1 MYYEQPFFK
10 TPAYNIGHLIEYNY
24 SKYKNYQE
32 PQNEK
37 TDTEENGKRGKW
49 KVEKEK
55 NGKRRNMEIKR
66 PTQ

>member
-1 MYYEQPFFK
+1 
-10 TPAYNIGHLIEYNY
+10 LIEYNY